1 MASKREPCGLDWRA
15 FRCFFHTDNNVE
27 ICRLSFAKDLSSIFF
42 SMHVKRQCIGDGV
55 RTAQMSTERSLH
67 QCTKTRLCHSCTP
80 VEPLTNLA
88 SRVPQRSENA
98 SLEKTIVEAG
108 GYEDLFPVSN
118 CVDPIE
124 DGGLWTASS
133 ARLSAE
139 DVEKAAALSNRDTH
153 FTSKSGTT
161 YCFGMVSPLLPL
173 PPISTLLKINRL
185 YIVTCKFSPLFT
197 VQKCLE
203 LTTSDR

>member
-1 MASKREPCGLDWRA
+1 M
-15 FRCFFHTDNNVE
+15 
-27 ICRLSFAKDLSSIFF
+27 SSIFF

-67 QCTKTRLCHSCTP
+67 ECTTKTRLCHSCTP

-88 SRVPQRSENA
+88 SRVPRRSENT
-98 SLEKTIVEAG
+98 SLEKTIVDAG
-108 GYEDLFPVSN
+108 RCEDLFPVSN

-133 ARLSAE
+133 ARLPAK

-153 FTSKSGTT
+153 FASGSGAT

-173 PPISTLLKINRL
+173 PPISTLLKINRF
-185 YIVTCKFSPLFT
+185 YIVTCKFSPLSR
-197 VQKCLE
+197 V
-203 LTTSDR
+203 